1 MRVCTAS
8 VTERVRG
15 VDTTKTCKEAQME
28 RALILISAVLCTYAG
43 AVLLYQT
50 YLYNFTDYLEKR
62 KVTDDPNKEI

>member
-1 MRVCTAS
+1 
-8 VTERVRG
+8 
-15 VDTTKTCKEAQME
+15 ME